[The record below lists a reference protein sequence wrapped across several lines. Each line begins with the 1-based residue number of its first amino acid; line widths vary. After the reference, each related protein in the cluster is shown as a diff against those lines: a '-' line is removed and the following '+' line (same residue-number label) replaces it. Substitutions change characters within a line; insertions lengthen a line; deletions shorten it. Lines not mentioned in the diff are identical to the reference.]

1 MTPKL
6 RVAALMTLAMLAI
19 LIGLGIW
26 QLQRREW
33 KRGILDHIDAAER
46 SMAIPLPDAPDDF
59 QKVRLEGHARTD
71 LEAFYAF
78 EVRNGQPGGQLIV
91 PYERPGKPTVL
102 VDLGFVPES
111 APHPFPVDDRAVE
124 GFIRPA
130 EQAGAFSG
138 KDDPANR
145 HFYTLDPALIGK
157 SLGLNNVAAYTLV
170 ALAPAAPNQT
180 PEPSHAMPR
189 PPNDHLGYALTW
201 FGFAVTLLIIFF
213 LNVRKLQRS

>member
-1 MTPKL
+1 MNFRL
-6 RVAALMTLAMLAI
+6 RVPAIMTLAMLAI

-46 SMAIPLPDAPDDF
+46 SPAIPMPDAPGDF

-91 PYERPGKPTVL
+91 PYERPGKPTIL
-102 VDLGFVPES
+102 VDLGFVPDA

-130 EQAGAFSG
+130 EQSSYFSG
-138 KDDPANR
+138 TDDPAHR

-157 SLGLNNVAAYTLV
+157 TLGLSNVAGYTLV
-170 ALAPAAPNQT
+170 ALAPAAPGQM

-201 FGFAVTLLIIFF
+201 FGFAVTLVIIFF
-213 LNVRKLQRS
+213 LYARKSQRS

>member
-1 MTPKL
+1 MNPKL
-6 RVAALMTLAMLAI
+6 RAPAIMTLAMLAI
-19 LIGLGIW
+19 LIGLGVW

-33 KRGILDHIDAAER
+33 KRGVLDHIDTAER
-46 SMAIPLPDAPDDF
+46 SAAMAMPDAPEDF
-59 QKVRLEGHARTD
+59 QKVRLEGHPRVD
-71 LEAFYAF
+71 LESFYAF
-78 EVRNGQPGGQLIV
+78 EIRNGQPGGHLIV
-91 PYERPGKPTVL
+91 PYERHGKPTVL

-124 GFIRPA
+124 GFVRPA

-138 KDDPANR
+138 KDDPAHR

-157 SLGLNNVAAYTLV
+157 SLGLSNVAAYTIV
-170 ALAPAAPNQT
+170 ALAPAAAGQI

-201 FGFAVTLLIIFF
+201 FGFAATLLIIFF
-213 LNVRKLQRS
+213 LYARKSQRS